1 MIKKKSLLIV
11 VALIISAILA
21 TILLLVQNL
30 DRLVAAGIEKYG
42 SEEAGTPVRVQSVK
56 IDLREGRGTITGL
69 SVTNPPGFT
78 GKPVFILG
86 EITLDLDTG
95 TLTSEVPVIEDIRI
109 GQTNFRYEINAQGQS
124 NVAALKNNLKQG
136 SAPAAEPSSPGG
148 EGAPLRLK
156 INRLAMAGGGA
167 SLDLSA
173 VGGKDLQA
181 EVPGFIL
188 TDIGGNRGVTPENLA
203 NVVLAALLKE
213 LEKAAAR
220 QGVEQVLRDKLGD
233 RAVEAEQKIDEKLGT
248 GASEKLKKMLG
259 N

>member
-1 MIKKKSLLIV
+1 
-11 VALIISAILA
+11 
-21 TILLLVQNL
+21 
-30 DRLVAAGIEKYG
+30 
-42 SEEAGTPVRVQSVK
+42 
-56 IDLREGRGTITGL
+56 
-69 SVTNPPGFT
+69 
-78 GKPVFILG
+78 
-86 EITLDLDTG
+86 
-95 TLTSEVPVIEDIRI
+95 
-109 GQTNFRYEINAQGQS
+109 
-124 NVAALKNNLKQG
+124 LKV
-136 SAPAAEPSSPGG
+136 
-148 EGAPLRLK
+148 
-156 INRLAMAGGGA
+156 NRLAMAGGGA

-248 GASEKLKKMLG
+248 GSSEKLKKMLG